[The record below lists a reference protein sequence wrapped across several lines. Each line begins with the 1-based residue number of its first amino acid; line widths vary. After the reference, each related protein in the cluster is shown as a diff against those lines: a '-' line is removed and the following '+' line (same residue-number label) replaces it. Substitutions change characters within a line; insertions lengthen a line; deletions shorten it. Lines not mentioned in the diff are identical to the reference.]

1 MGLELFPAIKQT
13 LKAYAVLKEHSPWQ
27 YSSEEVGSNYFKWLK
42 QVKELVSNFSS
53 DLAPAILY
61 RIWGAKVQIT
71 YEGKEE
77 ILSLY
82 PWHLT
87 DAQFCH

>member
-13 LKAYAVLKEHSPWQ
+13 LNVYAALKERSPWQ
-27 YSSEEVGSNYFKWLK
+27 YSCEGVGSNYFKWLK

-53 DLAPAILY
+53 DLAPTILH
-61 RIWGAKVQIT
+61 RIWGANVQIA
-71 YEGKEE
+71 YKSKEE

-87 DAQFCH
+87 DAQFYR